1 MKINPKTMSWTAPT
15 TNVDGSE
22 IDYELEYEVGVYT
35 EDAQDFEP
43 IVTIAGQLQQDGRY
57 TAPIAMLSLVEGE
70 QTIAL
75 RSFAKDQ
82 PGLKSEWSASVAF
95 MVAPVPSAPL
105 ELRVT

>member
-1 MKINPKTMSWTAPT
+1 MKTNPETMSWTAPT

-35 EDAQDFEP
+35 EDAQGFEP
-43 IVTIAGQLQQDGRY
+43 LVTMPGQLQSDGRY
-57 TAPIAMLSLVEGE
+57 TAPIAMLSLADGE
-70 QTIAL
+70 QEIAL
-75 RSFAKDQ
+75 RSFAKQQ
-82 PGLKSEWSASVAF
+82 PELMSEWSASVTF

>member
-1 MKINPKTMSWTAPT
+1 MKTNPETMSWTAPT
-15 TNVDGSE
+15 TNVDGTE

-43 IVTIAGQLQQDGRY
+43 VVTMPGQLQIDGRY

-82 PGLKSEWSASVAF
+82 PELKSEWSQSVTF
-95 MVAPVPSAPL
+95 VVAAVPSAPL